1 MNGNGNDDEDDRKG
15 EQEENKEQNPEDGQ
29 VASSIFSRVKPYNHI
44 QHSIAEQ
51 DRIE

>member
-29 VASSIFSRVKPYNHI
+29 VASSIFSRVRLNNQI
-44 QHSIAEQ
+44 QHSGTGQNRVE
-51 DRIE
+51 